1 MSLKKW
7 FTDKLEEFESDP
19 EFILEGLLLEINEII
34 LESLEKK
41 GLSKKEFAEEL
52 NVSPAY
58 VTKLLNGNPNLTLK
72 SLIKIAT
79 VLDAKLYIGFE
90 DISNVFKLDI
100 PEVPEYMKRF
110 KIKAIKI
117 EKNEA
122 IAA

>member
-100 PEVPEYMKRF
+100 PEIPEYIKKF
-110 KIKAIKI
+110 NIETGKIG
-117 EKNEA
+117 KNEA
-122 IAA
+122 FAA